1 MLTSQHDKDHEQFPE
16 KKPENPSSFCKVSK
30 YQLVNSECQKK
41 QSCMLNNNVI
51 NYVNLQYT
59 KLHRQAWGN
68 GKSEVRLCKQTINS
82 GKGDKKENRQKCN
95 PELPISA
102 MYLRLATHFEHAS
115 TTNYI
120 A

>member
-1 MLTSQHDKDHEQFPE
+1 
-16 KKPENPSSFCKVSK
+16 
-30 YQLVNSECQKK
+30 
-41 QSCMLNNNVI
+41 MLNNNVI

-115 TTNYI
+115 TTNYL